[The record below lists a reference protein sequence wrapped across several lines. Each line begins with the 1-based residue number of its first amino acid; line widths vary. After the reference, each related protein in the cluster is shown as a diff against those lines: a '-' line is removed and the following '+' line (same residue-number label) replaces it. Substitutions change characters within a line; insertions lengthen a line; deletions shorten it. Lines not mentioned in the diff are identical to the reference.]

1 MAFCPTPEQEEII
14 EGELRP
20 QCVIACPGS
29 GKTATAVR
37 RLLKVRKVLGEAR
50 SYVAL
55 LSYSNVAVE
64 TFQRE
69 YDELARDIPGLS
81 KRVLIETVDSFL
93 TSYILRPHGARAM
106 RARRQP
112 FLVNGSEAFLAG
124 FRIFDGKYPREIK
137 YLSASITDDSTFE
150 YAIRQDSTVVKV
162 DEKAA
167 TAAIRRLGAVGAYTH
182 ELGRYWALMTLVE
195 EPKLLDA
202 LARRFPHIIVDEAQD
217 VGSLHG
223 ILLDALASA
232 GSTMSLIGDPNQAIY
247 EFAGADGSFLR
258 RYEATSGV
266 KSYSLTQ
273 NRRSIASIVDVANL
287 VAGTAA
293 TANRLPG
300 DRHSGAYYL
309 KYDHKNVGA
318 SLALFE
324 AVLATSGYDHG
335 EAAVLCRG
343 RPYVAKLTGATGDA
357 GTGSTEHFA
366 QAAIM
371 RDRSGNVGAAFEY
384 AVSGVMR
391 LLDAPPAGLR
401 SEIVSIAEG
410 ADAKVIRRLVWRFL
424 RDSVGGL
431 PPAIMKART
440 QWHPKLKANVENLL
454 SCIEGA
460 TSQKRLPSWGN
471 NLTTRDLLD
480 APLWEADLASTAT
493 SSVRVDTVHKVKGES
508 IRVVMYLA
516 RTEDANALVH
526 GTRTEEGRIGYVA
539 ATRAEELLILGIPT
553 SAKAPVIAAIEAKGF
568 KAWEC

>member
-1 MAFCPTPEQEEII
+1 MAFCPTPEQEEVI
-14 EGELRP
+14 GGRLGP
-20 QCVIACPGS
+20 QCVVACPGS

-37 RLLKVRKVLGEAR
+37 RLLKVRRDLGDAR

-69 YDELARDIPGLS
+69 YEELARDVPGLS
-81 KRVLIETVDSFL
+81 RRVLIETVDSFL

-106 RARRQP
+106 GAPRQP

-124 FRIFDGKYPREIK
+124 CRIFDGKYPREIK
-137 YLSASITDDSTFE
+137 YLSVGVTNDSTFE
-150 YAIRQDSTVVKV
+150 YAIRQDSAVIKV

-167 TAAIRRLGAVGAYTH
+167 SAAIKKLGTIGAYTH
-182 ELGRYWALMTLVE
+182 ELGRYWALMALIE

-202 LARRFPHIIVDEAQD
+202 LARKFPHVIVDEAQD

-232 GSTMSLIGDPNQAIY
+232 GSTISLIGDPNQAIY

-258 RYEATSGV
+258 NYKGASGA

-287 VAGTAA
+287 VAGTTA
-293 TANRLPG
+293 TAVRVPG
-300 DRHSGAYYL
+300 ERRNGAYYL

-324 AVLATSGYDHG
+324 TVLATSGYAHH
-335 EAAVLCRG
+335 EAAILCRG

-357 GTGSTEHFA
+357 GTGSTHYFA
-366 QAAIM
+366 QAAVM

-391 LLDAPPAGLR
+391 LLNAPPAGLR
-401 SEIVSIAEG
+401 SEIVTNAEG
-410 ADAKVIRRLVWRFL
+410 ADAKAIRRLIWRFL
-424 RDSVGGL
+424 RDCHGGL
-431 PPAIMKART
+431 PSAALKAKT
-440 QWHPKLKANVENLL
+440 QWHPKLKRCVEALL
-454 SCIEGA
+454 SSIEGA

-480 APLWEADLASTAT
+480 EPLWEADLASTAT
-493 SSVRVDTVHKVKGES
+493 SSVRVDTVHKAKGEG

-516 RTEDANALVH
+516 RTEDANALVQ
-526 GTRTEEGRIGYVA
+526 GTNTEEGRIGYVA
-539 ATRAEELLILGIPT
+539 ITRAEDLLILGIPAT
-553 SAKAPVIAAIEAKGF
+553 AKAPVIAAIEGKGF
-568 KAWEC
+568 KAWES